1 MPGTFSNKGILRYM
15 YLESPN
21 KWIQPSSSAF
31 CPLRYIPLETTKP
44 CIRAVNLWFLVR
56 FLMGNMRD
64 KQGAQAFLRNF
75 IAPDGSHSKITRD
88 LQIQECCQSPE
99 LVFFCQ
105 PQHLLWLPSLIS
117 KPSFFSLQS
126 FFSPIAF
133 YKAGAPQRSSQ
144 NVRSDTQTY
153 KQSSLA
159 RNT

>member
-99 LVFFCQ
+99 LVFFFASHSICYDYQ
-105 PQHLLWLPSLIS
+105 VWLANLL
-117 KPSFFSLQS
+117 FFPYRV
-126 FFSPIAF
+126 FFPLLHFTRLELLREAL
-133 YKAGAPQRSSQ
+133 KM
-144 NVRSDTQTY
+144 
-153 KQSSLA
+153 
-159 RNT
+159 

>member
-1 MPGTFSNKGILRYM
+1 MPGIFSNKGILRYM

-31 CPLRYIPLETTKP
+31 CPLRYIPLETTMP

-56 FLMGNMRD
+56 FLMDNMTD

-75 IAPDGSHSKITRD
+75 IAPDGSCSKMTRD
-88 LQIQECCQSPE
+88 PQTQECCQSPE
-99 LVFFCQ
+99 LVFCQ
-105 PQHLLWLPSLIS
+105 PQHLLWWPSLIS

-126 FFSPIAF
+126 SFSPVAF